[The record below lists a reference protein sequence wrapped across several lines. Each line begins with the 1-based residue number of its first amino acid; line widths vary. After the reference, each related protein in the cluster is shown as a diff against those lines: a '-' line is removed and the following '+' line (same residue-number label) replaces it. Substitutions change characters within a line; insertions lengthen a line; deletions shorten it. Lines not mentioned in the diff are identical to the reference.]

1 MILQSG
7 MHNAPYDIMAAR
19 QILNGLFILLAC
31 LSLDVAGATPVTG
44 TPHYHDSFNPALKP
58 WQPTPERNIEEVYK
72 RHEYFQLVYGEDG
85 KDVTVTRF
93 LRGKPIE
100 VSSYRRQ
107 PDGSLQS
114 VAGAPGITASSTLY
128 ATHCAVCHGDDRLGG
143 TGPALLPT
151 NLHRL
156 RKSAALEVIRD
167 GRPATQMPPFGKQ
180 FDDTLIRSLVDYIY
194 TPPVTAPE
202 WDTKAIRASRSV
214 LLAAEALP
222 AQPEHNAD
230 PLNLFCV
237 VEAGDHHVTVLDGDR
252 LEPIHR
258 FPTRFALHGGLK
270 YSPDGRFVYLAS
282 RDGWIT
288 SFDLYSL
295 QTVAEIRVGI
305 NTRNV
310 AVSADGKTLLVGNT
324 LPNTLVLLN
333 AADLGLIK
341 VIPVADEAGNTSR
354 ISAVYQAAP
363 RGSFIAAL
371 KDIPEVWEIMDDGPQ
386 FSVRRIRL
394 DQVLDDFFFDQSYR
408 FLIGADRANHGGQ
421 VIDLDSGK
429 KVAGLAL
436 DGMPHLGSGITWKYR
451 DTQVMASPNLKQ
463 GRVTVI
469 DMNNWKVIRQIET
482 LGPGFFMRSHENTP
496 YAWVDV
502 FFGPDRDAMHVIDK
516 RSLEI
521 VKTLRPEPG
530 KTSAHV
536 EFTRDG
542 KYVLVSL
549 WEMDGALVVYDAAS
563 LEEVKRI
570 PMRKPSGKY
579 NVYNKIR
586 RSSGTSH

>member
-1 MILQSG
+1 MVIRQVTVLYSLLFC
-7 MHNAPYDIMAAR
+7 NFLAA
-19 QILNGLFILLAC
+19 
-31 LSLDVAGATPVTG
+31 AGSMPVTG
-44 TPHYHDSFNPALKP
+44 TPYYHDSFDAGQTP
-58 WQPTPERNIEEVYK
+58 WQPAPERNIEEVYQ

-85 KDVTVTRF
+85 RLVTVTRY
-93 LRGKPIE
+93 LKGKPIE
-100 VSSYRRQ
+100 VSSYRRK
-107 PDGSLQS
+107 PDGSLQP
-114 VAGAPGITASSTLY
+114 VTGTPGIAASSTLY
-128 ATHCAVCHGDDRLGG
+128 ATHCAACHGDDRLGSV
-143 TGPALLPT
+143 GPALLPS

-156 RKSAALEVIRD
+156 RKSAAEQVIRD

-180 FDDTLIRSLVDYIY
+180 FDDAVIQSLVDYIY
-194 TPPVTAPE
+194 TPMETTPE
-202 WDTKAIRASRSV
+202 WGADAIAASRTV
-214 LLAAEALP
+214 WLTADKLP
-222 AQPEHNAD
+222 AQAVHDAD

-282 RDGWIT
+282 RDGWI
-288 SFDLYSL
+288 SKFDLYSL
-295 QTVAEIRVGI
+295 QMVAEIRAGV

-310 AVSADGKTLLVGNT
+310 AVSTDGKTLLVGNT

-341 VIPVADEAGNTSR
+341 VIPVTDENGNSSR

-363 RGSFIAAL
+363 RGSFVAAL

-386 FSVRRIRL
+386 YSVRRIRL
-394 DQVLDDFFFDQSYR
+394 EQVLDDFFFDQSYR
-408 FLIGADRANHGGQ
+408 YLIGADRANHGGQ
-421 VIDLDSGK
+421 VIDLDSGN
-429 KVAGLAL
+429 KVASLPL
-436 DGMPHLGSGITWKYR
+436 DGMPHLGSGITWKYK
-451 DTQVMASPNLKQ
+451 DTKVMASPNLKQ
-463 GRVTVI
+463 GMVTVI
-469 DMNNWKVIRQIET
+469 DMNNWQLVRQIET

-496 YAWVDV
+496 YARVDV
-502 FFGPDRDAMHVIDK
+502 FFGPNRDVMHVIDK

-542 KYVLVSL
+542 KYALVSL
-549 WEMDGALVVYDAAS
+549 WEMDGALVIYDAES
-563 LEEVKRI
+563 LEEIKRI

-579 NVYNKIR
+579 NVYNKIH